1 MNTIDFM
8 VGNKTQCLS
17 LTTRSIVQLE
27 RQIGCNPL
35 MLFMTSDGET
45 RVPSMTEMVAVLH
58 ASLTRFNHG
67 ITLNDAYD
75 IMDDYIADG
84 HATTDFIPVMIEL
97 FQASGIMPKETEE
110 KNA

>member
-1 MNTIDFM
+1 MNTIDFI
-8 VGNKTQCLS
+8 VGDNTYRFS
-17 LTTRSIVQLE
+17 HTTRSIVQLE

-67 ITLNDAYD
+67 VSLNDAYD
-75 IMDDYIADG
+75 IMDDFIADG
-84 HATTDFIPVMIEL
+84 HATTDFIPVMIDL
-97 FQASGIMPKETEE
+97 F
-110 KNA
+110 